1 MLRCARCIASSA
13 RQDLV
18 SSRCRWRPSLVEAG
32 QSKRYVSSKDLDRE
46 LNRLLGVDS
55 TPAPRNIVPPRTDWS
70 KKKKKTPQTS
80 AADLANAINHV
91 GGPRGARDDAP
102 HRRENGSGES
112 SRRNDRSSDR
122 PRRDGER
129 NSGARSDGPR
139 GKSASFGM
147 RKPGEPDRQRPQRDT
162 PVEAVEGTKS
172 TVDDIVDDVVVPED
186 EQEDPRRRRLG
197 PAAVAS
203 SLHGRVDK
211 KTKGRGSVHKQ
222 NEPAYPLQPGQKRKV
237 PTPATP
243 VVNTKTK
250 KDKVAKKVEPKF
262 KVEREVYIPPISVK
276 VGDLARMVDVRLPN
290 LQQRMRRM
298 GMTEEQCH
306 SDNYLMSEDASL
318 VVMEFGMNPIVDEER
333 SFDIYAE

>member
-1 MLRCARCIASSA
+1 MLRCARCLASSV
-13 RQDLV
+13 RQDLIP
-18 SSRCRWRPSLVEAG
+18 SRCRWRPSLAEGG
-32 QSKRYVSSKDLDRE
+32 QSKRYISSKDLDRE

-55 TPAPRNIVPPRTDWS
+55 APAPRNIVPPRTDWS

-91 GGPRGARDDAP
+91 GRQGGSGEDVPR
-102 HRRENGSGES
+102 RREGRSGES
-112 SRRNDRSSDR
+112 SRSNERSSDR

-129 NSGARSDGPR
+129 KPGGRNDGER

-147 RKPGEPDRQRPQRDT
+147 RKPGEPDRQRLQRVT
-162 PVEAVEGTKS
+162 PVETSDKS
-172 TVDDIVDDVVVPED
+172 VSPVDDVVDDSVVVED
-186 EQEDPRRRRLG
+186 DQEDPRRRRLG
-197 PAAVAS
+197 AAAPAS

-222 NEPAYPLQPGQKRKV
+222 NEPAYPLQPGQKRKA

-243 VVNTKTK
+243 VVNAKAK